1 MTVEK
6 SNAKFSVHSAGKLP
20 DYDKEIR
27 KTRVTRT
34 RYFDHAV
41 RYINSK
47 ENSEDAKKLVL
58 NRLASYP
65 SEAIDGIFHQIDN
78 MLMKA
83 ELSISKKRRLL
94 VDLAEQ
100 NGDEEKEVVNPVQKV
115 HPDKVEDLYDSIFNE
130 VEAINQQETVKDEPV
145 EEEINEA
152 AMTEDAI
159 NAEEAKEEIAENP
172 ENESSI

>member
-47 ENSEDAKKLVL
+47 ENTEDAKKLVI

-94 VDLAEQ
+94 LDMAA
-100 NGDEEKEVVNPVQKV
+100 NDEDAEKEVVNVVEKV
-115 HPDKVEDLYDSIFNE
+115 RQDRVEDLYDSIFNE
-130 VEAINQQETVKDEPV
+130 GEAAVADEPP
-145 EEEINEA
+145 
-152 AMTEDAI
+152 
-159 NAEEAKEEIAENP
+159 AETPKEEIVAEDEKSAEAPKKEILENP
-172 ENESSI
+172 ESEAAI

>member
-47 ENSEDAKKLVL
+47 DNTEDAKKLVIT
-58 NRLASYP
+58 RLASYP

-83 ELSISKKRRLL
+83 ELSISKKQRLL
-94 VDLAEQ
+94 MDAAQ
-100 NGDEEKEVVNPVQKV
+100 IDEDNEKEIVHVVEKV
-115 HPDKVEDLYDSIFNE
+115 HQDKVEDLYDSIFNE
-130 VEAINQQETVKDEPV
+130 G
-145 EEEINEA
+145 EA
-152 AMTEDAI
+152 A
-159 NAEEAKEEIAENP
+159 AKEEENTVEPTTADADSVENVENP
-172 ENESSI
+172 ETDSGI

>member
-47 ENSEDAKKLVL
+47 DNTEDAKKLVIT
-58 NRLASYP
+58 RLASYP

-83 ELSISKKRRLL
+83 ELSISKKQRLL
-94 VDLAEQ
+94 IDAAQ
-100 NGDEEKEVVNPVQKV
+100 IDEDNEKEIVHVVEKV
-115 HPDKVEDLYDSIFNE
+115 HQDKVEDLYDSIFNE
-130 VEAINQQETVKDEPV
+130 G
-145 EEEINEA
+145 EA
-152 AMTEDAI
+152 A
-159 NAEEAKEEIAENP
+159 AKEEENTVEPTTADADSVENVENP
-172 ENESSI
+172 ETDSGI

>member
-47 ENSEDAKKLVL
+47 DNTEDAKKLVIT
-58 NRLASYP
+58 RLASYP

-83 ELSISKKRRLL
+83 ELSISKKQRLL
-94 VDLAEQ
+94 MDAAQ
-100 NGDEEKEVVNPVQKV
+100 IDEDNEKEIVHVVEKV
-115 HPDKVEDLYDSIFNE
+115 HQDKVEDLYDSIFNE
-130 VEAINQQETVKDEPV
+130 G
-145 EEEINEA
+145 A
-152 AMTEDAI
+152 AA
-159 NAEEAKEEIAENP
+159 AKEEENTVEPTTADADSVENVENP
-172 ENESSI
+172 ETDSGI

>member
-47 ENSEDAKKLVL
+47 DNTEDAKKLVIT
-58 NRLASYP
+58 RLASYP

-83 ELSISKKRRLL
+83 ELSISKKQRLL
-94 VDLAEQ
+94 MDAAQ
-100 NGDEEKEVVNPVQKV
+100 IDEDDEKEIVHVVEKV
-115 HPDKVEDLYDSIFNE
+115 HQDKVEDLYDSIFNE
-130 VEAINQQETVKDEPV
+130 G
-145 EEEINEA
+145 EA
-152 AMTEDAI
+152 A
-159 NAEEAKEEIAENP
+159 AKEEENTVEPTTADADSVENVENP
-172 ENESSI
+172 ETDSGI

>member
-47 ENSEDAKKLVL
+47 ENTEDAKKLVI

-83 ELSISKKRRLL
+83 ELSISKKQRLL
-94 VDLAEQ
+94 LEIAETD
-100 NGDEEKEVVNPVQKV
+100 GEHEKEIVHVVEKV
-115 HPDKVEDLYDSIFNE
+115 HQDKVEDLYDSIFNE
-130 VEAINQQETVKDEPV
+130 EAPKQ
-145 EEEINEA
+145 EEIINEP
-152 AMTEDAI
+152 EPI
-159 NAEEAKEEIAENP
+159 KEETEQILENP
-172 ENESSI
+172 ETDPGI

>member
-47 ENSEDAKKLVL
+47 DNSEDAKKLVIT
-58 NRLASYP
+58 RLASYP

-83 ELSISKKRRLL
+83 ELSISKKQRLL
-94 VDLAEQ
+94 MDAAQIDE
-100 NGDEEKEVVNPVQKV
+100 DEEKEIVHVVEKV
-115 HPDKVEDLYDSIFNE
+115 HQDGVENLYDSIFNE
-130 VEAINQQETVKDEPV
+130 GESAVSDELPAETP
-145 EEEINEA
+145 
-152 AMTEDAI
+152 
-159 NAEEAKEEIAENP
+159 KEEIVAEEEKSIEAPKEEIVENP
-172 ENESSI
+172 ETEDGI

>member
-47 ENSEDAKKLVL
+47 DNTEDAKKLVIT
-58 NRLASYP
+58 RLTSYP

-83 ELSISKKRRLL
+83 ELSISKKQRLL
-94 VDLAEQ
+94 IDAAQ
-100 NGDEEKEVVNPVQKV
+100 IDEDNEKEIVHVVEKV
-115 HPDKVEDLYDSIFNE
+115 HQDKVEDLYDSIFNE
-130 VEAINQQETVKDEPV
+130 G
-145 EEEINEA
+145 EA
-152 AMTEDAI
+152 A
-159 NAEEAKEEIAENP
+159 AKEEENTVEPTTADADSVENVENP
-172 ENESSI
+172 ETDSGI

>member
-47 ENSEDAKKLVL
+47 ENTEDAKKLVI

-83 ELSISKKRRLL
+83 ELSISKKQRLL
-94 VDLAEQ
+94 LELTEMDGE
-100 NGDEEKEVVNPVQKV
+100 NEKEIVHVVEKV
-115 HPDKVEDLYDSIFNE
+115 HQDKVEDLYDSIFNE
-130 VEAINQQETVKDEPV
+130 EEVQKQ
-145 EEEINEA
+145 EEITNEP
-152 AMTEDAI
+152 EPI
-159 NAEEAKEEIAENP
+159 KEETEQILENP
-172 ENESSI
+172 EADTGI

>member
-47 ENSEDAKKLVL
+47 DNTEDAKKLVIT
-58 NRLASYP
+58 RLASYP

-83 ELSISKKRRLL
+83 ELSISKKQRLL
-94 VDLAEQ
+94 IDAAQ
-100 NGDEEKEVVNPVQKV
+100 IDEDNEKEIVHVVEKV
-115 HPDKVEDLYDSIFNE
+115 HQDKVEDLYDSIFNE
-130 VEAINQQETVKDEPV
+130 GET
-145 EEEINEA
+145 A
-152 AMTEDAI
+152 
-159 NAEEAKEEIAENP
+159 AKEEENTVEPTTADADSVENVENP
-172 ENESSI
+172 ETDSGI